1 MTASDEGPRE
11 TPPEDPRPRPQ
22 FGELAPEGWS
32 WQPPPEQ
39 RPRHNP
45 PPPPA
50 SRPAAS
56 PGGVPRWD
64 RPLTLALLI
73 LGLLGATFAASVL
86 IALPDAVQLLYTQQ
100 NLGTYVPAASVAP
113 LLVLGMVL
121 QGLIW
126 LVTAGVSVWLLVRG
140 RRAFYLPLVGAAVSL
155 VALFVV
161 MSLAITSDPTLLEF
175 YSRP

>member
-1 MTASDEGPRE
+1 MTTPDDGSAPG
-11 TPPEDPRPRPQ
+11 TPPEDRRPRPQ

-32 WQPPPEQ
+32 WQPPEQ
-39 RPRHNP
+39 EHPAQHP
-45 PPPPA
+45 PPSAAGPPPA
-50 SRPAAS
+50 PR
-56 PGGVPRWD
+56 GVPRWD
-64 RPLTLALLI
+64 RPVTLILLI
-73 LGLLGATFAASVL
+73 LGPLGATFAASVL

-113 LLVLGMVL
+113 LLTLGMVL

-126 LVTAGVSVWLLVRG
+126 LATAGVSVWFLVRG
-140 RRAFYLPLVGAAVSL
+140 RRAFYVPLIGAAVSL

-161 MSLAITSDPTLLEF
+161 MSLALSSDPTLLDF

>member
-1 MTASDEGPRE
+1 MTTSDGASPPG
-11 TPPEDPRPRPQ
+11 TPPEDRRPRPQ

-32 WQPPPEQ
+32 WRPPQPEQ
-39 RPRHNP
+39 SDGNP
-45 PPPPA
+45 PPPAPPLPVP
-50 SRPAAS
+50 S
-56 PGGVPRWD
+56 GVPRWD
-64 RPLTLALLI
+64 RPVTMTLLI

-100 NLGTYVPAASVAP
+100 NLGTYVPAASVGP
-113 LLVLGMVL
+113 LLTLGMVL

-126 LVTAGVSVWLLVRG
+126 LVTAGISVWLLVRG
-140 RRAFYLPLVGAAVSL
+140 RRAFWVPLVGAAVSL

-161 MSLAITSDPTLLEF
+161 MSLAITSDPTLLDY

>member
-1 MTASDEGPRE
+1 
-11 TPPEDPRPRPQ
+11 
-22 FGELAPEGWS
+22 
-32 WQPPPEQ
+32 
-39 RPRHNP
+39 
-45 PPPPA
+45 
-50 SRPAAS
+50 
-56 PGGVPRWD
+56 VPRWD

>member
-1 MTASDEGPRE
+1 MTTPDDGSAPG
-11 TPPEDPRPRPQ
+11 TPPEDRRPRPQ

-32 WQPPPEQ
+32 WQPPEQ
-39 RPRHNP
+39 EHPAQHP
-45 PPPPA
+45 PPSAAGPPPA
-50 SRPAAS
+50 PR
-56 PGGVPRWD
+56 GVPRWD
-64 RPLTLALLI
+64 RPVTLILLI

-113 LLVLGMVL
+113 LLTLGMVL

-126 LVTAGVSVWLLVRG
+126 LATAGVSVWFLVRG
-140 RRAFYLPLVGAAVSL
+140 RRAFYVPLIGAAVSL

-161 MSLAITSDPTLLEF
+161 MSLALSSDPTLLDF

>member
-1 MTASDEGPRE
+1 MTTPDGASPPG
-11 TPPEDPRPRPQ
+11 TPPEDRRPRPQ

-32 WQPPPEQ
+32 WQPPQPEQ
-39 RPRHNP
+39 ADRNPTP

-50 SRPAAS
+50 PA

-64 RPLTLALLI
+64 RAVTMTLLI

-113 LLVLGMVL
+113 LLTLGMVL
-121 QGLIW
+121 QCLIW
-126 LVTAGVSVWLLVRG
+126 LVTAGISVWLLVRG
-140 RRAFYLPLVGAAVSL
+140 RRAFWVPLVGAAVSL

-161 MSLAITSDPTLLEF
+161 MSIAITSDPTLLDY

>member
-1 MTASDEGPRE
+1 MTTPDDGSAPG
-11 TPPEDPRPRPQ
+11 TPPEDRRPRPQ

-32 WQPPPEQ
+32 WQPPEQ
-39 RPRHNP
+39 EHPAQHP
-45 PPPPA
+45 PPSAAGPPPA
-50 SRPAAS
+50 PR
-56 PGGVPRWD
+56 GVPRWD
-64 RPLTLALLI
+64 RPVTLILLI

-113 LLVLGMVL
+113 LLTLGMVL
-121 QGLIW
+121 QGVIW
-126 LVTAGVSVWLLVRG
+126 LATAGVSVWFLVRG
-140 RRAFYLPLVGAAVSL
+140 RRAFYVPLIGAAVSL

-161 MSLAITSDPTLLEF
+161 MSLALSSDPTLLDF